1 MDLSIIIVNWNSI
14 EFTQACAASIHSTIT
29 GLQYEVIV
37 VDNASEAES
46 CRRLSESIAEV
57 KVVCLPRN
65 IGFAAA
71 NNLGVD
77 HSSGRVIL
85 FLNPD
90 TLVLGDAI
98 QHLFV
103 RLNSSPQT
111 GAAGCRLLNGDLS
124 LQTSCVRPF
133 PNILNQVFAI
143 EWLKEGMPA
152 LSLWGMR
159 ALFAEHAGELQ
170 EVEAVSGACLMVKRD
185 VFDTVGKFSTD
196 YFMYAEDTDLCYKI
210 RQAGWSVGYLGEA
223 QIVHFGG
230 QSTKNKE
237 DAFADVMIR
246 ESVFKLLRKFRGKRY
261 AELYRASLFVSAAL
275 RVTLLSPLLVLP
287 SWMLNRGAV
296 CRACRKWRHIAAWSL
311 GLAGRAG

>member
-14 EFTQACAASIHSTIT
+14 EFTQACAASIHSTTT

-46 CRRLSESIAEV
+46 CRKLSESIAEV

-103 RLNSSPQT
+103 RLNSSPDWRSRMQASERRFEPT
-111 GAAGCRLLNGDLS
+111 NEL
-124 LQTSCVRPF
+124 RP
-133 PNILNQVFAI
+133 PLPQYSEPGV
-143 EWLKEGMPA
+143 
-152 LSLWGMR
+152 
-159 ALFAEHAGELQ
+159 
-170 EVEAVSGACLMVKRD
+170 
-185 VFDTVGKFSTD
+185 
-196 YFMYAEDTDLCYKI
+196 CY
-210 RQAGWSVGYLGEA
+210 
-223 QIVHFGG
+223 
-230 QSTKNKE
+230 
-237 DAFADVMIR
+237 
-246 ESVFKLLRKFRGKRY
+246 
-261 AELYRASLFVSAAL
+261 
-275 RVTLLSPLLVLP
+275 
-287 SWMLNRGAV
+287 
-296 CRACRKWRHIAAWSL
+296 
-311 GLAGRAG
+311 